1 MVAHVPCRRAR
12 CAACRASW
20 ALLPP
25 GMIPS
30 RHFDLAVAA
39 EALSRRLFAPGRA
52 SRETVARD
60 LELSP
65 RTMGRFEAHTAH
77 VTEPATLERLLLSI
91 AGFPLLVRLE
101 PVTALT
107 LKAATAAGRT
117 LLERA
122 GHVLCLLEAVAVG
135 VGMAAP
141 GLASVLWRVIGGRR
155 GLSTYAAPSIPADA
169 WCAGL
174 GLRGSMP
181 M

>member
-1 MVAHVPCRRAR
+1 
-12 CAACRASW
+12 
-20 ALLPP
+20 
-25 GMIPS
+25 MIPG

-39 EALSRRLFAPGRA
+39 EALSRRLFASARA

-60 LELSP
+60 FALSP
-65 RTMGRFEAHTAH
+65 RTLGRFEAHTAH
-77 VTEPATLERLLLSI
+77 VAEPAGLERVLLLIS
-91 AGFPLLVRLE
+91 GFPLLTRLE
-101 PVTALT
+101 PVKELAM
-107 LKAATAAGRT
+107 KASTTAGRT

-122 GHVLCLLEAVAVG
+122 AQVLCLLEAVAVG

-155 GLSTYAAPSIPADA
+155 GLSTYASPLIPADA

-174 GLRGSMP
+174 GLARSMP